1 MTNEPFHPEE
11 AIAREKESSRRILLA
26 VVCAV
31 GLTALLLTGYAYSRR
46 FHAQKVLANSTVP
59 APVSSGPK
67 GPPLAHILVD
77 EPMLD
82 KGVTTIGGA
91 VTNISD
97 RPLTGL
103 SIALELHRRKDGAVE
118 QTLVPVE
125 PAQLQS
131 KQEGFYSIKLP
142 AQKYGS
148 IKLLGIK
155 ADPESSLIAYSTSP
169 GKKRAP
175 EKLEQKTIIVKRAVK
190 PGEFLN
196 TADNP
201 TRVP

>member
-1 MTNEPFHPEE
+1 MINEPFHPQE

-26 VVCAV
+26 IVCAV
-31 GLTALLLTGYAYSRR
+31 GLTAILLTGYAYFRR
-46 FHAQKVLANSTVP
+46 FHAQRVLANAVVP
-59 APVSSGPK
+59 VPVSSGPK
-67 GPPLAHILVD
+67 GPPLAHIQVD

-82 KGVTTIGGA
+82 KGITTIGGA

-97 RPLTGL
+97 RQLTGL
-103 SIALELHRRKDGAVE
+103 SIALELHRRKDGVVE

-125 PAQLQS
+125 PAQLQP
-131 KQEGFYSIKLP
+131 KQGGVYSIKLP
-142 AQKYGS
+142 AQNYGS

-155 ADPESSLIAYSTSP
+155 ADPESTLIAYSTAP
-169 GKKRAP
+169 GKKRPP
-175 EKLEQKTIIVKRAVK
+175 ERLEQKTIVVKRTVK

-196 TADNP
+196 TPDNP